1 VDDIIVR
8 RFKSKSFSRWAR
20 RENIADPSLAD
31 ALERIEKG
39 LADADIGS
47 GVFKQRVSRP
57 GEGRS
62 GGYRTIILLR
72 LGHRAFFVHGFDKS
86 STTNID
92 DKQEKDFKRLAAIL
106 LNMDNE
112 TLRSMLD
119 DASFEE
125 F

>member
-1 VDDIIVR
+1 MR
-8 RFKSKSFSRWAR
+8 RFKSKSFNRWAR
-20 RENIADPSLAD
+20 REDISDQSLAD

-39 LADADIGS
+39 MVDADIGS

-72 LGHRAFFVHGFDKS
+72 IGYRAFFVHGFDKS
-86 STTNID
+86 STSNID
-92 DKQEKDFKRLAAIL
+92 DKQEKDFKRLASIL

-112 TLRSMLD
+112 TLQFMLD